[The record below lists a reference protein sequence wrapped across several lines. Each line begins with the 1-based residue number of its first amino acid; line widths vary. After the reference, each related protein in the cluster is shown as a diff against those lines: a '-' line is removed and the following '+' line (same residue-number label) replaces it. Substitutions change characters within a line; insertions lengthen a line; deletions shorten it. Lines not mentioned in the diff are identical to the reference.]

1 MSLTDRAAAARAPAS
16 GKGGPTGGRNDL
28 RIFLVAGEH
37 SGDALGGKLMHALN
51 ARCKGRIHY
60 LGVGGEQMEA
70 AGLASQF
77 PLSDVAVMGP
87 MSILPR
93 LPRIISRVHRTVD
106 AAVAAE
112 PDAVV
117 IIDAPEFTHPIAK
130 RIRKR
135 APSIPIIDY
144 VSPSVWA
151 WRPGR
156 ARKMRP
162 YVDHV
167 MGLLPFEPAA
177 HQRLGGPPCTYVGH
191 PLIEKVDWMHGV
203 DAAGLAER
211 LQLDPGRL
219 TLVVLPGSRTSE
231 VTRLMQPFGEALEL
245 LQQRR
250 VRPQVIIPVVPHVRP
265 LVERHLQSWT
275 VTPHLV
281 EGEEDKFAAFRLA
294 HAALA
299 ASGTVTLELA
309 LAGTP
314 MVVAYRVDGIAARL
328 RFLLNVQSVVLA
340 NLVLGENAFPELLQ
354 EDCTPVKLADALEL
368 LLRETPE
375 RQAQVTA
382 LARIPHKML
391 IEGSSPSAEAADIV
405 LDYAVNGLRPGR

>member
-1 MSLTDRAAAARAPAS
+1 MSLTDRAAANRPAGRKRGS
-16 GKGGPTGGRNDL
+16 GSGRDDL

-37 SGDALGGKLMHALN
+37 SGDALGGKLMSALS

-60 LGVGGEQMEA
+60 LGVGGEDMEA

-87 MSILPR
+87 LSILPR
-93 LPRIISRVHRTVD
+93 LPRIMSRVYRTVD
-106 AAVAAE
+106 SAVAAE

-130 RIRKR
+130 RIRRR
-135 APSIPIIDY
+135 APFIPIIDY

-191 PLIEKVDWMHGV
+191 PLIERLDWMHEL
-203 DAAGLAER
+203 DPAPLAER

-219 TLVVLPGSRTSE
+219 VLVVLPGSRTSE

-245 LQQRR
+245 LHARR
-250 VRPQVIIPVVPHVRP
+250 IRPQVIIPTVAHVRP
-265 LVERHLQSWT
+265 LVERLAQSWT
-275 VTPHLV
+275 VQPHLV
-281 EGEEDKFAAFRLA
+281 EGEEDKFRAFRLA

-299 ASGTVTLELA
+299 ASGTVTLQLA

-314 MVVAYRVDGIAARL
+314 MVVAYKVDGIAAHM
-328 RFLLNVQSVVLA
+328 RFLLNVPSVVLA
-340 NLVLGENAFPELLQ
+340 NLVLEENAFPELLQ
-354 EDCTPVKLADALEL
+354 EDCTPEKLADALEP
-368 LLRETPE
+368 LLRDSPE
-375 RQAQVTA
+375 RRAQLAA

-391 IEGSSPSAEAADIV
+391 LDGGTPSDAAADIV
-405 LDYAVNGLRPGR
+405 LDYAGHGRRPDR